1 MKWLDAQPELF
12 ASVLYA
18 EPGALGL
25 IANIVAAL
33 IVAIENICEGPLTGT
48 ALVLAGTHLIIIGGI
63 LQLIAGLLCFRRN
76 DHLTGTAFVVF
87 SSLWIIV
94 GANFIMTP
102 NFDPEVLRV
111 GVLPGLIGFMAVAVI
126 LCLCAVTVNYIM
138 PPVLVALLLT
148 LIFEGVGSFYPW
160 GKKVA
165 AAFEI
170 FIVLSS
176 SYAVIVMTLKGVSQR
191 YLLPGFGNA
200 PFDPL
205 LIRTKAATKKKHEKK
220 KDTKYAEPM
229 GMGYIG
235 NVVPAA
241 VLVFHHL
248 GYFSDFRPAMP
259 MFVFGIFCHILGS
272 FYAFLRHDLFHSV
285 QFVIYF
291 VFWTTR
297 AMIQLFVTL
306 DYPTNDRIVYFGQW
320 GMVGMLIILMV
331 VSTCQSK
338 VVFLYNF
345 LFTIMSVLSVE
356 QIPVAVH
363 NYTFGVSAAVV
374 AITSLYVA
382 MAHLANSIAEK
393 SIMFLG
399 LEAVTAERLTQLFN
413 GYFAKFRDGTTKN
426 DDYTNDDKISYKIV
440 DCVGLVS
447 SALALSC
454 LAPVEATSGTYP
466 LTGIIIAGVFLH
478 LFTARLAFAAGS
490 LAKCYIM
497 VVLALFWSVWTAILF
512 DDSLLSTLRPASI
525 AILCLH
531 TVSMVLSAA
540 FTRVWIPFSLMMEL
554 CAISLVVKC
563 FNVNP
568 PWMILVTAVLTAVV
582 AFYGAFAEIVNG
594 VLQEYIVPV
603 GEPILKEVEI
613 KEENQEPPCPL
624 FSSQRTS
631 SLMKVADILDD
642 GGVVG
647 TPTDTVYAL
656 GASCKHPES
665 IKRIYHIKGRPPE
678 KPICLCLSN
687 LDQLVESNP
696 VFSPLLWAFMRRCY
710 PGGISCVVPKGPWM
724 QNLGLG
730 DAVQYVGTKESI
742 CIRVPDSSVLAYL
755 VSLSGP
761 IALTSANPS
770 GGADS
775 IHHDM
780 VIDSLGHKLD
790 GIICD
795 GESNELV
802 ASTVV
807 NCLKIDEGVITYFR
821 IGCTP
826 KERVDQLFEDAKAEM
841 NNKSNSLSVDVPYT
855 KS

>member
-1 MKWLDAQPELF
+1 MKRLEPQPELF
-12 ASVLYA
+12 ASILYA

-25 IANIVAAL
+25 LANIVAAL
-33 IVAIENICEGPLTGT
+33 IVAIENIYDGPFTHT
-48 ALVLAGTHLIIIGGI
+48 AYI
-63 LQLIAGLLCFRRN
+63 L
-76 DHLTGTAFVVF
+76 
-87 SSLWIIV
+87 
-94 GANFIMTP
+94 
-102 NFDPEVLRV
+102 
-111 GVLPGLIGFMAVAVI
+111 AVI
-126 LCLCAVTVNYIM
+126 LCTCAVTVNYIM
-138 PPVLVALLLT
+138 PPVMFALLLT
-148 LIFEGVGSFYPW
+148 LIFEGVGSYFSW

-170 FIVLSS
+170 FIVLTS

-205 LIRTKAATKKKHEKK
+205 LIRTKPAAKKKHEKK
-220 KDTKYAEPM
+220 KNTKYAEPM

-235 NVVPAA
+235 NIVPAA
-241 VLVFHHL
+241 VLVFHKF
-248 GYFSDFRPAMP
+248 GFFIDFRPAMP
-259 MFVFGIFCHILGS
+259 MLIVGVLCHILGS

-285 QFVIYF
+285 QFVVYF

-297 AMIQLFVTL
+297 FLLQLFITIG
-306 DYPTNDRIVYFGQW
+306 YPVYDRYLYFGQW
-320 GMVGMLIILMV
+320 GLVGMLLILSTM
-331 VSTCQSK
+331 STCHSK
-338 VVFLYNF
+338 TVFFYNL
-345 LFTIMSVLSVE
+345 LFTITSILSVE
-356 QIPVAVH
+356 QIPTSVH
-363 NYTFGVSAAVV
+363 NYTFGVSAAIL
-374 AITSLYVA
+374 ALASMYVA

-393 SIMFLG
+393 PIMFLG
-399 LEAVTAERLTQLFN
+399 LEIITQENLTSFFKRIFDSN
-413 GYFAKFRDGTTKN
+413 
-426 DDYTNDDKISYKIV
+426 YTDDDKVSIKIV
-440 DCVGLVS
+440 DTIGMVS

-454 LAPVEATSGTYP
+454 LAPVEATNTVYP
-466 LTGIIIAGVFLH
+466 LTGVIVA
-478 LFTARLAFAAGS
+478 
-490 LAKCYIM
+490 
-497 VVLALFWSVWTAILF
+497 
-512 DDSLLSTLRPASI
+512 
-525 AILCLH
+525 
-531 TVSMVLSAA
+531 
-540 FTRVWIPFSLMMEL
+540 
-554 CAISLVVKC
+554 VKC
-563 FNVNP
+563 FNANP
-568 PWMILVTAVLTAVV
+568 AWMILVTSVLTACI
-582 AFYGAFAEIVNG
+582 AFYAAFAEITNS
-594 VLQEYIVPV
+594 VLQDYIVPV
-603 GEPILKEVEI
+603 GEPILKEVQV
-613 KEENQEPPCPL
+613 EEESQEPPCPL

-631 SLMKVADILDD
+631 NLLKVADILDK

-678 KPICLCLSN
+678 KPICLCLSD

-742 CIRVPDSSVLAYL
+742 CIRVPDSTVLAYL

-780 VIDSLGHKLD
+780 VINSLGHKLD

-795 GESNELV
+795 GKSNELV

-826 KERVDQLFEDAKAEM
+826 KERVDQLFEEAKAEI
-841 NNKSNSLSVDVPYT
+841 NSTNSSINLSVNYST
-855 KS
+855 